1 MTIPRYYLTV
11 IACVLGGALIGC
23 AEMHKEA
30 PVAATAQQTVERFP
44 EAQSPPPADKSG
56 GMMGGMGGSSGGG
69 SEEGESA
76 SLAAAVDTS
85 KPAAERM
92 LIYTASMRLAVLDVE
107 ASLAAAQKCAEEA
120 GGYLAEMTSN
130 SITLRVPAKQFRAVM
145 ERLKALGRLL
155 DKNIKAE
162 DVTDE
167 YVDLQLRLKNAEAL
181 RDRFEGILKEA
192 KTVKD
197 ALEVEKELAR
207 VCEEIE
213 RIKGQLTVLDK
224 QVAFSTIQVQF
235 ERMAEKRVEVQL
247 PELPFPWLDRLG
259 VESVMRIG
267 R

>member
-1 MTIPRYYLTV
+1 MTIPRYYLAAF
-11 IACVLGGALIGC
+11 ACVLGSILMGC
-23 AEMHKEA
+23 QEKKMA
-30 PVAATAQQTVERFP
+30 PVAGAPAQQTVERFP
-44 EAQSPPPADKSG
+44 EAQSPPTADKSE
-56 GMMGGMGGSSGGG
+56 GMMGGMGGSTGGR

-76 SLAAAVDTS
+76 SLTAAVDTS
-85 KPAAERM
+85 KPATERL
-92 LIYTASMRLAVLDVE
+92 LIYTASLRLAVLDVE
-107 ASLAAAQKCAEEA
+107 ASLTAAQKCAEEA

-145 ERLKALGRLL
+145 ERLSALGRLL

-207 VCEEIE
+207 VREEIE
-213 RIKGQLTVLDK
+213 RIKGQLTELDK
-224 QVAFSTIQVQF
+224 QVAFSTIELQF
-235 ERMAEKRVEVQL
+235 ERIAEKQVEVQL